1 MARKGYRITGTH
13 FGGMAIFAIAILVFA
28 WWFGAFNFL
37 GVTPPVQPAV
47 PTALVSVNKPVQF
60 SVMDEIAGSALGAMT
75 INVYDGTQLLESLTT
90 AETGLVT
97 SSQPYASGRL
107 LNVQIVGNTTHCY
120 KWTVVTVPEMS
131 AADAQSLTTNYVL
144 LNGRTLGTF
153 AIRIF
158 NDSNGTSLTTTGVV
172 NMSGYSSTPLQ
183 LTVTLANS
191 VDNTGYVS
199 SYDPLNRIN
208 LDAVVLTSSATS
220 YMTIQNAGVY
230 APRGTVSNW
239 LKVQNDDLIT
249 KHLVGGVYLKPGSQS
264 YTVTIYSGSLPD
276 GASGAN
282 QTVTFNLYKNFDT
295 TYFAAQGIGG
305 PNAAAI
311 GSATFSLEFS
321 D

>member
-1 MARKGYRITGTH
+1 MARQKGIHIKPIHMGV
-13 FGGMAIFAIAILVFA
+13 IAIAVLLMA
-28 WWFGAFNFL
+28 WWFGAFSFL
-37 GVTPPVQPAV
+37 GVTPPEVPEVPA
-47 PTALVSVNKPVQF
+47 TLVSVNKPVQF
-60 SVMDEIAGSALGAMT
+60 AVMDPLAGSALGVMT

-90 AETGLVT
+90 AATGLVT
-97 SSQPYASGRL
+97 SSQPYASDRV
-107 LNVQIVGNTTHCY
+107 LNVQVVGNTTYCT
-120 KWTVVTVPEMS
+120 KWTTVTIPRMS

-144 LNGRTLGTF
+144 LNTRTLGTF

-158 NDSNGTSLTTTGVV
+158 NDSGGAALTTADVV
-172 NMSGYSSTPLQ
+172 NMSSYKTTPLK

-191 VDNTGYVS
+191 VDNTGYIS

-208 LDAVVLTSSATS
+208 LNAAVVTSSSTS
-220 YMTIQNAGVY
+220 YLTIQNAGTY

-239 LKVQNDDLIT
+239 LQTCNDDLIT
-249 KHLVGGVYLKPGSQS
+249 KHLVGGVYTKPGSQS
-264 YTVTIYSGSLPD
+264 YTVTIYAGSLPD

-305 PNAAAI
+305 PDAAAI
-311 GSATFSLEFS
+311 GSATFTLTFS